1 MGSTHQARS
10 AAIVARID
18 FPQKVCVNAV
28 QFSERCAPAS
38 TESIGSVNGCYGGR
52 IPTSLDVSV
61 DELWYFV
68 AIAARELATL
78 VCLRGHDDHV
88 EVAKFEAAAH
98 LVA

>member
-61 DELWYFV
+61 DE
-68 AIAARELATL
+68 AIKTIVSAGIIELNT
-78 VCLRGHDDHV
+78 
-88 EVAKFEAAAH
+88 KQKNSS
-98 LVA
+98 